1 MPSLDLNIASRLQES
16 RPGRAYGF
24 RAITRG
30 TSSRQA
36 SRRSRIE
43 IACRDPVN
51 RPRPTFVNARD
62 RLHPAYSNKVAD
74 NELRLRYLRATWV
87 RWGNVTRHLLLFV
100 IEKVTIIGNIP
111 LPLASRAILRSG
123 RHAKGGK
130 RQVPHLDI
138 FILLLLLFRTIHPLT
153 SLIGYRSKC
162 CYTRDT
168 PSIKKRWSISICY
181 FHVERFTF
189 YFPVYF
195 PAGNNKTRDV
205 KKVKDLVVRDY
216 FENLLSSIDKLDSLR
231 ESQCLI

>member
-74 NELRLRYLRATWV
+74 NELRVRYLRATWV
-87 RWGNVTRHLLLFV
+87 RRDNVTRHLLLFV

-111 LPLASRAILRSG
+111 PPRLARDISSG
-123 RHAKGGK
+123 E
-130 RQVPHLDI
+130 
-138 FILLLLLFRTIHPLT
+138 
-153 SLIGYRSKC
+153 
-162 CYTRDT
+162 TR
-168 PSIKKRWSISICY
+168 KRWKASGATPWH
-181 FHVERFTF
+181 FHFITFTF
-189 YFPVYF
+189 SYHPSSNI
-195 PAGNNKTRDV
+195 ANR
-205 KKVKDLVVRDY
+205 
-216 FENLLSSIDKLDSLR
+216 LSL
-231 ESQCLI
+231 